1 MSNVSTF
8 KVLFVAHKGKLK
20 RNGRAP
26 ILARIT
32 INGQMTHLTTQV
44 DVEPEHWLGKEGRS
58 LGITKQDKLINST
71 LQDYRTLIQS
81 RYNEMF
87 HRGEVITAAKLK
99 NAITSKDERSMNLLE
114 LCDKF
119 NADYSLMVGKSTTHK
134 TYSRYLLT
142 RKHLAEFMA
151 SKNHVGD
158 IPLADLNPKFI
169 KDFETYLLT
178 HGDHSNNYVV
188 KFIQRFRTIFN
199 LAKDNGWV
207 TSDPFATYKFHF
219 EKVDR
224 GFLTAQELEHLG
236 SKQLPSDRLTFIRD
250 TFVFSCYCGLAYI
263 DLCNLTKDCLIKGDD
278 GNMWIVTKR
287 QKTSVPV
294 RIRLLDIP
302 LAIINRYKPLAN
314 GDKLF
319 AIPSNQ
325 KVNDYLKEIGAMCG
339 INKKMTFHLA
349 RHTFATTITL
359 SNGVPIETVSKML
372 GHTNIRTTQI
382 YARIT
387 DTKIGRDMEAL
398 SQKLNQAQMR
408 VAAQ

>member
-1 MSNVSTF
+1 MISKCTF
-8 KVLFVAHKGKLK
+8 KVLFVAHTGKLK

-26 ILARIT
+26 VLARMT
-32 INGQMTHLTTQV
+32 VNGVMTHLTTGF
-44 DVEPEHWLGKEGRS
+44 DVAPERWIGKESRT
-58 LGITKQDKLINST
+58 LGITKEDKLINSM
-71 LQDYRTLIQS
+71 LNDYRALIIS

-99 NAITSKDERSMNLLE
+99 NAVTSKDEKCMMLLE
-114 LCDKF
+114 LCDRF
-119 NADYSLMVGKSTTHK
+119 NDDYAKLVGKSTTHK

-151 SKNHVGD
+151 TRPGSGD
-158 IPLADLNPKFI
+158 IPIADINIKFI

-178 HGDHSNNYVV
+178 SGKSGNNYVV

-207 TSDPFATYKFHF
+207 LIDPFATYKFHF

-224 GFLTAQELEHLG
+224 GFLTQQELNAIMKKEFA
-236 SKQLPSDRLTFIRD
+236 SDRLALVRD
-250 TFVFSCYCGLAYI
+250 MFVFSCYCGLAYI

-278 GNMWIVTKR
+278 GNMWITTKR

-294 RIRLLDIP
+294 RVRLLDIP
-302 LAIINRYKPLAN
+302 MAIIERYAPLAK
-314 GDKLF
+314 GDKLLS
-319 AIPSNQ
+319 IPSNQ
-325 KVNDYLKEIGAMCG
+325 KVNEYLKEIGTICG
-339 INKKMTFHLA
+339 INKKMSFHLS
-349 RHTFATTITL
+349 RHTFATTVTL
-359 SNGVPIETVSKML
+359 ANGVPIETVSKML

-387 DTKIGRDMEAL
+387 DTKIGRDMELLA
-398 SQKLNQAQMR
+398 QKLDCKAII
-408 VAAQ
+408 ATI